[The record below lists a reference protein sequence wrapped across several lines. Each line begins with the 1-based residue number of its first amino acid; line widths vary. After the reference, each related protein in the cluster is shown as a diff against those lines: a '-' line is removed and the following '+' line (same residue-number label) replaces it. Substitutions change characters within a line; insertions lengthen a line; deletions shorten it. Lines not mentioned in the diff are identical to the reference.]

1 MTDVAQTTPRARGW
15 AGLLLPLAAF
25 LLVPAI
31 PVAGALLPVTDG
43 YLLLLPAFAV
53 CTLLGWWAGG
63 RGSLAFFWIA
73 ITAYTLT
80 QGRGAWGSYDVLL
93 RAWAIILAGAF
104 GVLALVD
111 ARRPLFARALSA
123 TGMALVAALGITTL
137 LRAPSGTVEGLVGR
151 QLQARNAAT
160 VTQLRSLADEQPET
174 FARLTRS
181 YPGAGSPVDAVSDA
195 LGVVARAGVVAFPAL
210 LALQSLA
217 ALALAWALYH
227 RIGRAR
233 IGPPLGAL
241 RDFRFNDQLVWGLI
255 VGLTVLLLPTVAPGR
270 AVAFRMLR
278 TFGINLIVF
287 FLSLYA
293 LRGLGVISSVLPQRT
308 LGIIVAIAVLLALV
322 PATTGIAL
330 PGLLSLVTGAGL
342 LGLADTWFDW
352 RRLARPLP

>member
-1 MTDVAQTTPRARGW
+1 MTDVGQGTPRARGW
-15 AGLLLPLAAF
+15 AGLLLALAAF

-31 PVAGALLPVTDG
+31 PVAGALLPVTNG
-43 YLLLLPAFAV
+43 YLLLLPAFAA

-63 RGSLAFFWIA
+63 RGSLAVLWVLLA
-73 ITAYTLT
+73 TLALL
-80 QGRGAWGSYDVLL
+80 QGRGQWGAYGTLL

-123 TGMALVAALGITTL
+123 TGMALVAALGITTA
-137 LRAPSGTVEGLVGR
+137 LRSPPGVVGR
-151 QLQARNAAT
+151 VVAQQLQSRNATT
-160 VTQLRSLADEQPET
+160 VAQLRSFASEQPET
-174 FARLTRS
+174 WARFARG
-181 YPGAGSPVDAVSDA
+181 YPSESAPIEAVSDA
-195 LGVVARAGVVAFPAL
+195 LGTVARAGVLAFPAL

-227 RIGRAR
+227 RIARTR
-233 IGPPLGAL
+233 IGPALGPL
-241 RDFRFNDQLVWGLI
+241 REFRFNDQLVWGLI

-287 FLSLYA
+287 FLALYA
-293 LRGLGVISSVLPQRT
+293 LRGLGVISSMLPRRM
-308 LGIIVAIAVLLALV
+308 LGILVAIGLLLSLV
-322 PATTGIAL
+322 PTTTAIAL
-330 PGLLSLVTGAGL
+330 PGLFSLVTAAGV

>member
-1 MTDVAQTTPRARGW
+1 MTDVAQGTPRARGW
-15 AGLLLPLAAF
+15 SGILLALAAF

-31 PVAGALLPVTDG
+31 PVASALLPVTDG

-63 RGSLAFFWIA
+63 RGSLALFWVA
-73 ITAYTLT
+73 LAAYTMT

-123 TGMALVAALGITTL
+123 TGMALVAALGITTI
-137 LRAPSGTVEGLVGR
+137 LRSPAGTVESVVAR
-151 QLQARNAAT
+151 QLQGRNAAT
-160 VTQLRSLADEQPET
+160 VAQLRSFASSQPES
-174 FARLTRS
+174 FARFSRA
-181 YPGAGSPVDAVSDA
+181 YPEGVSPIDAAADA
-195 LGVVARAGVVAFPAL
+195 LTVVTRAGVVAFPAL

-233 IGPPLGAL
+233 IGPPLGSL

-293 LRGLGVISSVLPQRT
+293 LRGLGVISWVLPQRT
-308 LGIIVAIAVLLALV
+308 LGVLVAIGVLLALV
-322 PATTGIAL
+322 PTTTGIAL